1 MKLNTLIYVI
11 CLILA
16 FVGLIILI
24 ACTCYGNAETFNI
37 GPMLIVETISLMIT
51 LITTLLDDSD
61 YTIGKILNKNI
72 F

>member
-1 MKLNTLIYVI
+1 MKINTLIYLI

-16 FVGLIILI
+16 FVGLIIVI
-24 ACTCYGNAETFNI
+24 AGTCYGNAETFNI

-51 LITTLLDDSD
+51 LITIILDESD
-61 YTIGKILNKNI
+61 DKIGKVLNKNI

>member
-1 MKLNTLIYVI
+1 MKLKTLIYI
-11 CLILA
+11 ISLIMA

-24 ACTCYGNAETFNI
+24 VGTCYGNSETFNI
-37 GPMLIVETISLMIT
+37 GPMLIVETISLMIF

-61 YTIGKILNKNI
+61 DKISKILNKNI